1 MPIPSL
7 YPLFLKAQSGA
18 IVSQV
23 FTEVEFALEAEPDIT
38 VDTDDVVITADPD
51 VSIQAEPEV
60 QVESD

>member
-23 FTEVEFALEAEPDIT
+23 FTEVEFTLEPEPDIT
-38 VDTDDVVITADPD
+38 VDTDDTVITVDPD
-51 VSIQAEPEV
+51 ISIQAEADV